1 MVVNKLAS
9 RFYFIKCLFYIY
21 FFNLISTL
29 DCMKLGCFQ
38 LVSPCFLFLFSLR
51 IDADISID
59 KDVVFKKE
67 FNTFQLFFGKSYIG

>member
-1 MVVNKLAS
+1 MP
-9 RFYFIKCLFYIY
+9 
-21 FFNLISTL
+21 TL
-29 DCMKLGCFQ
+29 DYMKLGCFQ
-38 LVSPCFLFLFSLR
+38 LVSSCFLFLFSLG

>member
-1 MVVNKLAS
+1 YL
-9 RFYFIKCLFYIY
+9 IKCLFYIY
-21 FFNLISTL
+21 FFNLMPTL
-29 DCMKLGCFQ
+29 DYMKLGCFQ
-38 LVSPCFLFLFSLR
+38 LVSSCFLFLFSLR

>member
-1 MVVNKLAS
+1 VFVL
-9 RFYFIKCLFYIY
+9 YL